1 MLPSWTVLSVWK
13 AEERSVATDRRP
25 DSIRE
30 THLWDRLPRPLHG
43 VAAVGAGTASAALVT
58 ALCAVIAGGLPDH
71 GVAVFYLLTVVASA
85 VAFGM
90 LAGIATATAAFLAY
104 NFFFLEP
111 AYTLT
116 ISDPRDLIALLLFFA
131 AAIAAASLAGRLRE
145 VAEEAR
151 QKSHSLEALNALAA
165 RLAGATT
172 ADEVA
177 LALVTEA
184 SHVAGE
190 PAVLLKRAADG
201 TLKLHHQTDDAAAL
215 STADW
220 QAAERCAATRQTIYP
235 VAAGWQGSIYEFRAV
250 LVRDAVTAV
259 LGVQQLAFDSAMS
272 ATLDAMVAQIGGAFE
287 RMALKEEKAT
297 AEQQLD
303 SERLRSAL
311 LSSISHDI
319 KTPLAAIHGAVSSLR
334 ELGGKMPES
343 SRQELLATI
352 EEEAVQ
358 LSRFVTN
365 MLDMMRLQSAPLD
378 VSQDWIDLADM
389 LGATVAHARR
399 IMPGVDIVV
408 DVQVSPALVR
418 GDEMLLDHVVLN
430 VIENAFNASAAGTAV
445 RVALRRVD
453 HEYLI
458 EIADDGA
465 GIAPDV
471 LPRIFD
477 KFYRAPGAKTR
488 GSGLGLT
495 ICRELMSALG
505 GRITAQS
512 PVANDRGTRMT
523 LHFPIRDV
531 ASAGEALS

>member
-1 MLPSWTVLSVWK
+1 MTPSG
-13 AEERSVATDRRP
+13 RATD
-25 DSIRE
+25 SLE
-30 THLWDRLPRPLHG
+30 THLWDRLPRPLSG
-43 VAAVGAGTASAALVT
+43 AAAVLAGAVSAAT
-58 ALCAVIAGGLPDH
+58 ATAFCALIAGGLPDH

-90 LAGIATATAAFLAY
+90 LAGIATATASFLAY

-116 ISDPRDLIALLLFFA
+116 ITDPRDLIALLVFFA
-131 AAIAAASLAGRLRE
+131 AGIAAASLAGRLRE

-151 QKSHSLEALNALAA
+151 QKSHSLETLNALAA
-165 RLAGATT
+165 RLAGANTT
-172 ADEVA
+172 GEIEY
-177 LALVTEA
+177 ALVTEA
-184 SHVAGE
+184 SRAAGQ
-190 PAVLLKRAADG
+190 PSVLLVRASDG
-201 TLKLHHQTDDAAAL
+201 TLRLQQQSGDVAAL

-235 VAAGWQGSIYEFRAV
+235 VAAGWQGSTYEFRAV
-250 LVRDAVTAV
+250 IVRNDVSAV
-259 LGVQQLAFDSAMS
+259 LGVQQSGFDGAMN
-272 ATLDAMVAQIGGAFE
+272 ATLDAMVAQVAAALE
-287 RMALKEEKAT
+287 RMALKSEKAA

-334 ELGGKMPES
+334 ELGGKMPEV

-365 MLDMMRLQSAPLD
+365 MLDMMRLQAAPLD
-378 VSQDWIDLADM
+378 VAHDWIDLADM
-389 LGATVAHARR
+389 LGATVGHARR
-399 IMPGVDIVV
+399 IMPDANLSL

-430 VIENAFNASAAGTAV
+430 VLENAVHASAAGAPV
-445 RVALRRVD
+445 RVTLRETERA
-453 HEYLI
+453 YRI
-458 EIADDGA
+458 EVADDGA

-477 KFYRAPGAKTR
+477 KFYRAPGSTKR

-495 ICRELMSALG
+495 ICKEVMTAIG
-505 GRITAQS
+505 GCITAES
-512 PVANDRGTRMT
+512 PVANERGTRMT
-523 LHFPIRDV
+523 LHFPIGRVPD
-531 ASAGEALS
+531 SEGKP